1 MALRTPKQPRTVVI
15 SGPSGSGKSTLVSKL
30 LGEYPST
37 FVFTISH
44 TTRRPRSDERNGREY
59 HFIQRSKMEA
69 MIANEEFVEWSE
81 FASNLYGTSKATFKN
96 VATSGCIWLRI
107 VDKIAVKN
115 IRETDHNAL
124 FICINPPS
132 YEVLSQ
138 RLRDR
143 NTDTETAREN
153 RLQEARESIQFSKK
167 PGIYDYIIENDQLDV
182 AYEKLKEILRPEI
195 EAVLHQQKTNDDTK

>member
-1 MALRTPKQPRTVVI
+1 MALTTPKQPRTVVI

-153 RLQEARESIQFSKK
+153 RLQEARESMQFSKK

-182 AYEKLKEILRPEI
+182 AYEKLKEILRP
-195 EAVLHQQKTNDDTK
+195 

>member
-182 AYEKLKEILRPEI
+182 AYEKLKEILRP
-195 EAVLHQQKTNDDTK
+195 